1 MNILGK
7 LFKAWAA
14 RMPRIRGFGSRVYF
28 GHPFLDAWFA
38 WFPLNQIQ
46 YNGAAVGEIYN
57 VASRIDERKSESWIV
72 EWTKEAE
79 RVSAYADTLRNAG
92 HAYSAAYTF
101 LRAYTYYRTAHLA
114 TDPVNFPEELTAT
127 YEGLSRC
134 YARFG
139 ELSDVRT
146 EAIQIPLRSDS
157 PGDAQH
163 VRGWFFHAANSYDET
178 PKPTLLWLSGAESIA
193 EDVYWWCAA
202 EGIRRGSNVLAVDL
216 PGDTATR
223 IENPSIMIEGAGDRG
238 LLSVVD
244 YALARPDV
252 DSESF
257 FVYGISMGGYR
268 AGRLAQIDDRA
279 TGIIANAP
287 MLNAAG
293 VLAAVKDIYNA
304 PKEAHGWAYRMFW
317 QYGVDPT
324 QPLKS
329 ALEEL
334 VDGVWGRFVVD
345 PAQISVPFLTMA
357 GENELGHE
365 GIHQAKAFHAKSGS
379 RAKELR
385 ITTAVEGAGAHCQL
399 DNFPLARQIVFD
411 WIEDRMR
418 ERDQWRPAAAYR
430 EEKAT

>member
-1 MNILGK
+1 MRMNILSK
-7 LFKAWAA
+7 LFKVTAA
-14 RMPRIRGFGSRVYF
+14 RMPRVRGFGSSFYF

-46 YNGAAVGEIYN
+46 YDGAAVGEIYN
-57 VASRIDERKSESWIV
+57 VASRIDERKSASWID

-79 RVSAYADTLRNAG
+79 RVSAHADALRSSG
-92 HAYSAAYTF
+92 HLFSAAHAF

-114 TDPVNFPEELTAT
+114 TDPINYPEELEAT
-127 YEGLSRC
+127 YERLTRC
-134 YARFG
+134 YVRFG
-139 ELSDVRT
+139 ELSDVLM
-146 EAIQIPLRSDS
+146 EAVRVPLRSE
-157 PGDAQH
+157 GGVAAEL
-163 VRGWFFHAANSYDET
+163 RGWFFHAANATEVAA
-178 PKPTLLWLSGAESIA
+178 KPTLLWLSGAESIA

-202 EGIRRGSNVLAVDL
+202 EGIRRGFNVLAVDL

-223 IENPSIMIEGAGDRG
+223 IENPNVMIEKAGDRG

-279 TGIIANAP
+279 AGIIANAP
-287 MLNAAG
+287 MLNASG
-293 VLAAVKDIYNA
+293 VLAAVKDIHKA

-317 QYGVDPT
+317 QYGVDPDQKLRT
-324 QPLKS
+324 

-345 PAQISVPFLTMA
+345 PSSISVPFLTMA

-365 GIHQAKAFHAKSGS
+365 GIRQAKAFHMQNGSPAKQ
-379 RAKELR
+379 LR

-418 ERDQWRPAAAYR
+418 ERKQDNDGASP
-430 EEKAT
+430 

>member
-1 MNILGK
+1 MNTLGK
-7 LFKAWAA
+7 LFKIWAA
-14 RMPRIRGFGSRVYF
+14 RMPRVRGFGSRFYF

-46 YNGAAVGEIYN
+46 YDGAAVGEIYN
-57 VASRIDERKSESWIV
+57 VASRIDERKSESWIA
-72 EWTKEAE
+72 EWTKEAD
-79 RVSAYADTLRNAG
+79 RVSAYAESLQSGG
-92 HAYSAAYTF
+92 HAFSAANTF

-114 TDPVNFPEELTAT
+114 TDPINYPEELTAT
-127 YEGLSRC
+127 YEGLTRC
-134 YARFG
+134 YARSF
-139 ELSDVRT
+139 EMSDVHAET
-146 EAIQIPLRSDS
+146 IQIPLRSNVH
-157 PGDAQH
+157 GEAQH
-163 VRGWFFHAANSYDET
+163 VRGWFFHAVNTTEGT
-178 PKPTLLWLSGAESIA
+178 LKPTLLWLNGAESIA
-193 EDVYWWCAA
+193 EDVYWWCAS
-202 EGIRRGSNVLAVDL
+202 EGIRRGFNVLAVDL

-223 IENPSIMIEGAGDRG
+223 IEKPNVMIEGAGDRG

-244 YALARPDV
+244 YVLARPDV

-287 MLNAAG
+287 MLDASG
-293 VLAAVKDIYNA
+293 VLAAVKDTFKA
-304 PKEAHGWAYRMFW
+304 PKQAHGWAYRMLW
-317 QYGVDPT
+317 QYGVDST
-324 QPLKS
+324 QPLKN

-345 PAQISVPFLTMA
+345 PSRISVPFLTMA

-365 GIHQAKAFHAKSGS
+365 GIRQAKAFHMGNGS
-379 RAKELR
+379 SAKELR

-411 WIEDRMR
+411 WIEDRIR
-418 ERDQWRPAAAYR
+418 R
-430 EEKAT
+430 

>member
-1 MNILGK
+1 MSTLSK
-7 LFKAWAA
+7 LFKFVAS
-14 RMPRIRGFGSRVYF
+14 RMPRVRGFGSRFYF

-46 YNGAAVGEIYN
+46 FDGAAVGEIYN
-57 VASRIDERKSESWIV
+57 VASRIDERKGESWIV
-72 EWTKEAE
+72 EWTREAE
-79 RVSAYADTLRNAG
+79 RVCAYAEALHNGG
-92 HAYSAAYTF
+92 HTFSAANTF

-114 TDPVNFPEELTAT
+114 TDPINYPKELIAT
-127 YEGLSRC
+127 YEGLSEC

-139 ELSDVRT
+139 ELSDIPT
-146 EAIQIPLRSDS
+146 EAIEIPLRSDDH
-157 PGDAQH
+157 GDAQH
-163 VRGWFFHAANSYDET
+163 LRGWFFHAARSADET

-202 EGIRRGSNVLAVDL
+202 EGIRRGFNVLAVDL

-223 IENPSIMIEGAGDRG
+223 IENPNVLIEDAGDRG
-238 LLSVVD
+238 VLSVVD

-252 DSESF
+252 DADAF
-257 FVYGISMGGYR
+257 YVYGISMGGYR
-268 AGRLAQIDDRA
+268 AGRLAQIDNRA

-287 MLNAAG
+287 MLNASE
-293 VLAAVKDIYNA
+293 VLATVKDIHKA

-317 QYGVDPT
+317 QYGVNAD
-324 QPLKS
+324 QKLKT

-334 VDGVWGRFVVD
+334 VDDVWGRFVVD
-345 PAQISVPFLTMA
+345 PSSISVPFLTMA

-365 GIHQAKAFHAKSGS
+365 GIRQAKEFHETCGS

-385 ITTAVEGAGAHCQL
+385 ITTAAEGAGAHCQL

-411 WIEDRMR
+411 WIEDRMH
-418 ERDQWRPAAAYR
+418 ERTPSRR
-430 EEKAT
+430 GGRHGV

>member
-1 MNILGK
+1 MSTLGK
-7 LFKAWAA
+7 LFKVVAA
-14 RMPRIRGFGSRVYF
+14 RMPRVRGFQSSFYF

-46 YNGAAVGEIYN
+46 YDGSAVGEIYN
-57 VASRIDERKSESWIV
+57 VASRIDERKGASWIV

-79 RVSAYADTLRNAG
+79 RVSAYAETLWSAG
-92 HAYSAAYTF
+92 HAFSAANTF

-114 TDPVNFPEELTAT
+114 TDPINYPEELTAT

-134 YARFG
+134 YARFV
-139 ELSDVRT
+139 ELSDVQA
-146 EAIQIPLRSDS
+146 EAIEIPLRSDG

-163 VRGWFFHAANSYDET
+163 LHGWFFHGAKSTDET

-193 EDVYWWCAA
+193 EDVYWWCGAD
-202 EGIRRGSNVLAVDL
+202 GIRRGFNVLAADL
-216 PGDTATR
+216 PGDTATL
-223 IENPSIMIEGAGDRG
+223 IKNPNVMIEGAGDRG

-252 DSESF
+252 DSKLLY
-257 FVYGISMGGYR
+257 VYGISMGGYR
-268 AGRLAQIDDRA
+268 AGRLAQIDHRA
-279 TGIIANAP
+279 AGIIANAP
-287 MLNAAG
+287 MLNASG
-293 VLAAVKDIYNA
+293 VLAAVKDIVKK

-317 QYGVDPT
+317 QYGVDPK
-324 QPLKS
+324 QHLKA

-345 PAQISVPFLTMA
+345 PSQISVPFLTMA

-365 GIHQAKAFHAKSGS
+365 GIRQAKAFHEASRS

-385 ITTAVEGAGAHCQL
+385 ITTAAEGAGAHCQL

-418 ERDQWRPAAAYR
+418 EGER
-430 EEKAT
+430 

>member
-7 LFKAWAA
+7 LFKVTAA
-14 RMPRIRGFGSRVYF
+14 RMPRVRGLGSSFYF

-46 YNGAAVGEIYN
+46 YDGAAVGEIYN
-57 VASRIDERKSESWIV
+57 VASRIDERKSVSWIV

-79 RVSAYADTLRNAG
+79 RISAHAEALRSSG
-92 HAYSAAYTF
+92 HRFSAAHAF
-101 LRAYTYYRTAHLA
+101 LRAYTYFRTAHLA
-114 TDPVNFPEELTAT
+114 TDPINYPEELGAT
-127 YEGLSRC
+127 YEGLSHC

-139 ELSDVRT
+139 ELSDVRM
-146 EAIQIPLRSDS
+146 EVIRVPLRTESS
-157 PGDAQH
+157 GVAAEL
-163 VRGWFFHAANSYDET
+163 RGWFFHAANAAEQAA
-178 PKPTLLWLSGAESIA
+178 KPTLLWLSGAESIA

-202 EGIRRGSNVLAVDL
+202 EGVRRGFNVLAVDL

-223 IENPSIMIEGAGDRG
+223 IENPNVMIEGAGDRG

-293 VLAAVKDIYNA
+293 VLAAVKDVHKA

-317 QYGVDPT
+317 QYGVDPNHD
-324 QPLKS
+324 LKT

-345 PAQISVPFLTMA
+345 PSQITVPFLSMA

-365 GIHQAKAFHAKSGS
+365 GIRQAKEFHKRNRSS
-379 RAKELR
+379 AKELR

-418 ERDQWRPAAAYR
+418 ERTPSRRGDRHGV
-430 EEKAT
+430 

>member
-1 MNILGK
+1 MRMNILSK
-7 LFKAWAA
+7 LFKVTAA
-14 RMPRIRGFGSRVYF
+14 RMPRVRGFGSSFYF

-46 YNGAAVGEIYN
+46 YDGAAVGEIYN
-57 VASRIDERKSESWIV
+57 VASRIDERKSASWID

-79 RVSAYADTLRNAG
+79 RVSAHADALRSSG
-92 HAYSAAYTF
+92 HLFSAAHAF

-114 TDPVNFPEELTAT
+114 TDPINYPEELEAT
-127 YEGLSRC
+127 YERLTRC
-134 YARFG
+134 YVRFG
-139 ELSDVRT
+139 ELSDVLM
-146 EAIQIPLRSDS
+146 EAVRVPLRSE
-157 PGDAQH
+157 GGVAAEL
-163 VRGWFFHAANSYDET
+163 RGWFFHAANATDEAA
-178 PKPTLLWLSGAESIA
+178 KPTLLWLSGAESIA

-202 EGIRRGSNVLAVDL
+202 EGIRRGFNVLTVDL

-223 IENPSIMIEGAGDRG
+223 IENPNVMIEGAGDRG

-252 DSESF
+252 DAHAF
-257 FVYGISMGGYR
+257 YVYGISMGGYR

-279 TGIIANAP
+279 AGIIANAP

-293 VLAAVKDIYNA
+293 VLAAVKDVHKA

-317 QYGVDPT
+317 QYGVDPD
-324 QPLKS
+324 QKLKT

-345 PAQISVPFLTMA
+345 PSSISVPFLTMA

-365 GIHQAKAFHAKSGS
+365 GIRQAKEFHMRNGSPAKQ
-379 RAKELR
+379 LR
-385 ITTAVEGAGAHCQL
+385 ITAAVEGAGAHCQL

-411 WIEDRMR
+411 WIEDRTR
-418 ERDQWRPAAAYR
+418 ERNQSNEGASP
-430 EEKAT
+430 

>member
-7 LFKAWAA
+7 LFKITAA
-14 RMPRIRGFGSRVYF
+14 RMPRVRGFGSSFYF

-46 YNGAAVGEIYN
+46 YDGAAVGEIYN
-57 VASRIDERKSESWIV
+57 VASRIDERKTASWIS

-79 RVSAYADTLRNAG
+79 RVSAYAETVRSAG
-92 HAYSAAYTF
+92 HAFSAANTS

-114 TDPVNFPEELTAT
+114 TDPINFPEELNAT

-134 YARFG
+134 YARFC
-139 ELSDVRT
+139 ELSDVQA
-146 EAIQIPLRSDS
+146 EAIQVPLRSDAPETLIS
-157 PGDAQH
+157 L
-163 VRGWFFHAANSYDET
+163 RGWFFRAARSTDET

-202 EGIRRGSNVLAVDL
+202 DGIRRGFNVLAVDL
-216 PGDTATR
+216 PGDTATL
-223 IENPSIMIEGAGDRG
+223 IKNPNVMIEGPGDRG

-244 YALARPDV
+244 YALSRPDV
-252 DSESF
+252 DSTSLY
-257 FVYGISMGGYR
+257 VYGISMGGYR
-268 AGRLAQIDDRA
+268 AGRLAQIDNRA
-279 TGIIANAP
+279 AGIIANAP
-287 MLNAAG
+287 MLNASG
-293 VLAAVKDIYNA
+293 VLAAVKDIFKA
-304 PKEAHGWAYRMFW
+304 SKQAHGWAYRMFW
-317 QYGVDPT
+317 QYGVDPN
-324 QPLKS
+324 QPLKT

-365 GIHQAKAFHAKSGS
+365 GIRQAKAFHAASGS

-385 ITTAVEGAGAHCQL
+385 ITTAAEGAGAHCQL

-418 ERDQWRPAAAYR
+418 ERNPSR
-430 EEKAT
+430 